1 MILKLII
8 NDNRIFLLFIIIDNT
23 NTNNID
29 NM

>member
-1 MILKLII
+1 MILILII
-8 NDNRIFLLFIIIDNT
+8 NDNRILLLFMIIDNT